1 MVNIKELCQ
10 KVLGEKYAEIPEGL
24 IDEVTDLEDASGLA
38 SALGV
43 LRKATDQEILVA
55 ACAQVVS
62 EDGASAV
69 TDWLCHGGHVEEFWC
84 EVGSLND
91 SCASDGGASEHI
103 LQRAESLFDGIEG
116 MEREHAGVMV
126 AVGPVTH
133 RLHYA
138 ADRALDWLAEALDSL
153 GTEAVTH
160 NGATYRPL
168 PDIDSEYC
176 HVALRCQPL
185 AQRALRR
192 LRRVGA
198 IVEGRK

>member
-1 MVNIKELCQ
+1 MNTKELCK

-38 SALGV
+38 NALGV
-43 LRKATDQEILVA
+43 LQDATDQEILVA

-69 TDWLCHGGHVEEFWC
+69 TDWLCHGGHVGEYWC
-84 EVGSLND
+84 EVGTLND
-91 SCASDGGASEHI
+91 SWGNDGGALEHI
-103 LQRAESLFDGIEG
+103 LQRAEDLFEHCEG
-116 MEREHAGVMV
+116 MEREHAGILV
-126 AVGPVTH
+126 AVGHSDH
-133 RLHYA
+133 RLYRA
-138 ADRALDWLAEALDSL
+138 ADRALDWLAEALNEL
-153 GTEAVTH
+153 GAEAVTH
-160 NGATYRPL
+160 NGTTYRPL
-168 PDIDSEYC
+168 PDLNSEYC
-176 HVALRCQPL
+176 HMALWGQPL